1 MMIVMAHPLEVLGYN
16 LRVAGALNL
25 TWWAGL
31 VTGRIAL
38 REDEAPHYRAVTLAM
53 INAEEVEIRSLE
65 ASTPARPHLTLVP

>member
-31 VTGRIAL
+31 VTGRASM
-38 REDEAPHYRAVTLAM
+38 RDDGAPRFLAVTQGM
-53 INAEEVEIRSLE
+53 IDAEEIEICLDAPSI
-65 ASTPARPHLTLVP
+65 PARPHLTLVP